1 MFILPRYFFFLL
13 FFFFFPFI
21 QNFLP
26 MPADGAWLPPELSTP
41 PIPSSPAQLST
52 SPAVTPRAQGRDT
65 GKDEALGVRVLC
77 CSMRGEEGKSSWMQ
91 HFGRADPT
99 SVIPVQPRWGTLGVP
114 GELSSRQR
122 ATRRGSDLSW
132 RSGCSHWR
140 CHLLQGGRWKTARDC
155 RDTDPQASRL
165 LERAQGTSVMSTHTH
180 GCLFPKLP
188 WKEEYI
194 RFTLAHLICI

>member
-1 MFILPRYFFFLL
+1 MGLKVTVFSILFILPRYFFFLL

-140 CHLLQGGRWKTARDC
+140 CHLLQGDAGRQPGTAGTQILRPAGCWKGLKAPR
-155 RDTDPQASRL
+155 
-165 LERAQGTSVMSTHTH
+165 
-180 GCLFPKLP
+180 
-188 WKEEYI
+188 
-194 RFTLAHLICI
+194 